1 MQKRIISV
9 KEKIIISV
17 VSMCCTVTGSYVL
30 SETIFL
36 TNDAKIARIERKLDE
51 VETNLKLT
59 RETRFKDFYTQLM
72 EKRRTGLITDSQLD
86 EGPQDFNIKESRY
99 IFDLAEEMADQAKLS
114 QGAKSLLIMNRASK
128 NMEEA
133 MKKIKSRR

>member
-17 VSMCCTVTGSYVL
+17 ISVCCTVTGSYIL

-36 TNDAKIARIERKLDE
+36 TDDVKIARIERKLDE
-51 VETNLKLT
+51 IETNRKST

-72 EKRRTGLITDSQLD
+72 EKRRAGLITDSQLD
-86 EGPQDFNIKESRY
+86 ESSQDFNIKESRY
-99 IFDLAEEMADQAKLS
+99 ISDLAEEMADQANIS
-114 QGAKSLLIMNRASK
+114 SGAKFSFLMNRASK
-128 NMEEA
+128 TIEEA
-133 MKKIKSRR
+133 MKEIKSRR